1 MAKINYAQNY
11 FTAGVLTPRMHSRFD
26 IEGYRAGA
34 KTCHNM
40 LTLSQGPITRRKGTE
55 FLRTF
60 NSSYGRVF
68 GFQLTSESSLG
79 EAFPVVL
86 TADGNFEVVG
96 ATGFIAGENIVV
108 NSSFTDGLDN
118 WDIISSGTD
127 ATIIAAQDYISLKA
141 STTEGAQDGISQGI
155 NIDPEYYDEEF
166 EFEIKAD
173 TPIVQGYQIYP
184 PLRIRIGTT
193 SGGGEL
199 YDSNVDAPVT
209 KINVGQNPII
219 YISVTIRGGLYE
231 DRVIPGEPT
240 DYATSYRSIYDIK
253 FRKPA
258 IATGELI
265 FTTNWTENDVRNARA
280 YMPPDGD
287 VMYVLTP
294 NKNPKILSFN
304 VGTEEW
310 TFDDVNFVNK
320 PDSWV
325 DGSWPS
331 CMAFH
336 QGRAW
341 WGGVKKEPNK
351 IWSSISALRPSYYH
365 RINIGP
371 DADDSVVARLAHR
384 GLVKWMEGGENL
396 FIGTAYDEFAVS
408 ASSGLITPD
417 DIEIKRQSS
426 YGSSD
431 VKSMTIGPSMI
442 YVSADGRKVRNSDFD
457 WAKQKWVSKDLT
469 FSAEHLTENS
479 RIVDVAYTKNPES
492 VLWFTLSDG
501 SMISGTFEPFSG
513 TIGWSSH
520 RFNGNVLNAD
530 AIQLDGESILY
541 IIVSDGVN
549 IRLERVKDDV
559 FLDSHVKYTN
569 TTTVLDGLDHLEGET
584 VVALLDGAYAGEF
597 TVSDGSITIPKPAMS
612 GVVGVPYESVFEPL
626 DVDGTAPNGSTMPYK
641 VRVNKFL
648 IRLLNSIIPNVNG
661 ERPPVRHA
669 STPMN
674 TAESVFSGILDVT
687 NVGYSEGGRYTISEV
702 LPFNVTITGIYTEME
717 QNQI

>member
-1 MAKINYAQNY
+1 MAKVNYAQNY
-11 FTAGVLTPRMHSRFD
+11 FTAGVLTPRMYSRFD

-55 FLRTF
+55 FIKTF

-68 GFQLTSESSLG
+68 GFQLTSESAIG
-79 EAFPVVL
+79 EASPVVL
-86 TADGNFEVVG
+86 TADGNFEVIG
-96 ATGFIAGENIVV
+96 ANGSVAGENVV
-108 NSSFTDGLDN
+108 SNPSFTNGLKD
-118 WDIISSGTD
+118 WDTITSSTD
-127 ATIIAAQDYISLKA
+127 ATVMTSQTSLLIKA
-141 STTEGAQDGISQGI
+141 STTPDAEDGVVQEIT
-155 NIDPEYYDEEF
+155 IDPSDYDKDF
-166 EFEIKAD
+166 ELKITTDVAYSGRFSISPPA
-173 TPIVQGYQIYP
+173 IV
-184 PLRIRIGTT
+184 RIGTT
-193 SGGGEL
+193 SGGNEL
-199 YDSNVDAPVT
+199 YEGSAFYAAQV
-209 KINVGQNPII
+209 NVGQNSTI
-219 YISVTIRGGLYE
+219 YLSIVAVGGIYE
-231 DRVIPGEPT
+231 DKVIPGEPT
-240 DYATSYRSIYDIK
+240 EYATPYVIVNNVE
-253 FRKPA
+253 FRKPP
-258 IATGELI
+258 ISTSELI
-265 FTTNWTENDVRNARA
+265 FTTDWTEDDVRRARA

-287 VMYVLTP
+287 IMYILTP

-304 VGTEEW
+304 VETEEW
-310 TFDDVNFVNK
+310 TFDDVNFITK

-351 IWSSISALRPSYYH
+351 IWSSISAFMPSHYH

-384 GLVKWMEGGENL
+384 GLVKWIEGGENL
-396 FIGTAYDEFAVS
+396 FIGTAYDEFAMS

-520 RFNGNVLNAD
+520 KFNGNVLNAD

-569 TTTVLDGLDHLEGET
+569 TTAVLDGLDHLEGET

-597 TVSDGSITIPKPAMS
+597 TVSNGSITIPKPVTS
-612 GVVGVPYESVFEPL
+612 GVVGVPYESIFEPL

-648 IRLLNSIIPNVNG
+648 IRLLDSIIPNVNG